1 MTKITNK
8 LENIKAL
15 FLDLDGTIYL
25 GNELI
30 EGALE
35 FLERCKNND
44 VKCFF
49 LSNNSSRSVEQY
61 LSKLNN
67 LNIPATEND
76 VLLSTHDLINWLQD
90 SNYKRIF
97 LVGTEGMKEMLI
109 SNGIKMDEEDP
120 EIVVLGYD
128 TEINYSKLSIASKHL
143 HRGVPLVASH
153 PDYVCPSPEGGIPD
167 VGAYLALFDV
177 TTGVKPVHICGKP
190 NPSMLSDKIKELGL
204 TNDEV
209 GMVGDR
215 IYTDMEMAKRCGCR
229 SILVLSGETK
239 TSDGDFSLIV
249 DSVADL
255 LI

>member
-1 MTKITNK
+1 MEKLTNK

-25 GNELI
+25 GKELI
-30 EGALE
+30 DGALE
-35 FLERCKNND
+35 FLERCKKNNI
-44 VKCFF
+44 KCFF
-49 LSNNSSRSVEQY
+49 LSNNSSRSVKQY

-67 LNIPATEND
+67 LGILAEEND
-76 VLLSTHDLINWLQD
+76 VLLSTHDLINWLHN
-90 SNYKRIF
+90 SEYKRIF

-109 SNGIKMDEEDP
+109 SNKIVMDENNP

-143 HRGVPLVASH
+143 HNGVPLVASH
-153 PDYVCPSPEGGIPD
+153 PDFVCPSPEGGIPD

-177 TTGVKPVHICGKP
+177 TTGVKPLHICGKP
-190 NPSMLSDKIKELGL
+190 NPSMLSNKIKELGL

-239 TSDGDFSLIV
+239 TPEGDFSLIV

-255 LI
+255 LT